1 MSPLKPETVAIRKRL
16 LAVLAAADEEQLTTA
31 QISGRA
37 GFNNFEHHAYV
48 TPQLRAL
55 AKVGV
60 IIRSPFVPG
69 AAASWRINAADQ
81 STAAL
86 NARIKRMDALA
97 RNGHLPVA
105 TSAAT
110 HQALTAVSPI
120 VTDESSA

>member
-1 MSPLKPETVAIRKRL
+1 MSPLKPETIAIRARL
-16 LAVLAAADEEQLTTA
+16 LAVLAAANEEQLTTA
-31 QISGRA
+31 EISARA
-37 GFNNFEHHAYV
+37 GFTNFEHHAYV

-60 IIRSPFVPG
+60 IIRSPLVPG
-69 AAASWRINAADQ
+69 AAASWRINATDQRAD
-81 STAAL
+81 AL
-86 NARIKRMDALA
+86 NARIKRMDALT